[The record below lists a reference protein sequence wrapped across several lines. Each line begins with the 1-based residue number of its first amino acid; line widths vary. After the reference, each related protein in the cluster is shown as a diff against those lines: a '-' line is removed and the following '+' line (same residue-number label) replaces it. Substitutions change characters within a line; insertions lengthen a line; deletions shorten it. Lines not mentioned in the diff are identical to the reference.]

1 MASKFWPDG
10 GAVGARINIDDN
22 NDGPRP
28 VEIVGVVGNVKHL
41 SLESAPT
48 FDVYLPLGQAHEDGV
63 GLLTNTLYWVV
74 RSRLDAHDVESVFR
88 QALRDVDREA
98 ATSNIT
104 TLEHYVA
111 DSVGPRKFSL
121 RVLTIFSVAAL
132 LLAGTG
138 IYGLASYTVG
148 QRTQEIGIR
157 MALGAK
163 RQKIFELIMVQG
175 LRSVL
180 IGLGLGAVGA
190 FGMTRII
197 RSLLFGV
204 APTDVFTFASVS
216 LIMILLALMACG
228 VPARRATAI
237 DPLVALRR
245 E

>member
-1 MASKFWPDG
+1 
-10 GAVGARINIDDN
+10 
-22 NDGPRP
+22 
-28 VEIVGVVGNVKHL
+28 
-41 SLESAPT
+41 
-48 FDVYLPLGQAHEDGV
+48 
-63 GLLTNTLYWVV
+63 
-74 RSRLDAHDVESVFR
+74 
-88 QALRDVDREA
+88 
-98 ATSNIT
+98 
-104 TLEHYVA
+104 
-111 DSVGPRKFSL
+111 
-121 RVLTIFSVAAL
+121 
-132 LLAGTG
+132 
-138 IYGLASYTVG
+138 
-148 QRTQEIGIR
+148 